1 MSIEHVA
8 INTPNAKTSQG
19 KMAMTQ
25 LLKNIK
31 NSSLPLTFGGA
42 SISGEGG
49 GYGFG
54 SISEGEAIDLL
65 KEAFDLGLRVFDT
78 APIYGFG
85 LSEQRI
91 GKAFKQNRDKV
102 FLVSKCGVTWHENK
116 RVDMTNKPEVAQ
128 KMLEQSL
135 RDLDTDYIDLYMIHW
150 PDAQVDIRRPLEVL
164 AKAKDQGKIGHIG
177 LCNTTIEDL
186 EKSRD
191 VERVEVVQ
199 SEFNFFQN
207 SAAQQLFPYLKEHG
221 ISFMSWG
228 TLDKGILTG
237 RVDEKRKFE
246 ETDCRS
252 WAPWWK
258 NADNKSKFT
267 AMKKI
272 WPLLDQHGFSGLE
285 LALAHNLSFEEL
297 TTAICGARNSQQL
310 NSLVAALKN
319 LPSGEVIKKARA
331 LAAE

>member
-1 MSIEHVA
+1 
-8 INTPNAKTSQG
+8 
-19 KMAMTQ
+19 MTQ
-25 LLKNIK
+25 LLKTIK
-31 NSSLPLTFGGA
+31 NSSIPLAFGGA

-54 SISEGEAIDLL
+54 NISEGEAIDLL
-65 KEAFDLGLRVFDT
+65 KEAFDLGLRIFDT

-85 LSEQRI
+85 LSEQRL
-91 GKAFKQNRDKV
+91 GKAFNQNREKV
-102 FLVSKCGVTWHENK
+102 FIVSKSGVTWHENK

-135 RDLDTDYIDLYMIHW
+135 RDLNTDYIDLYMIHW
-150 PDAQVDIRRPLEVL
+150 PDANIDIRRPLEVL
-164 AKAKDQGKIGHIG
+164 AKAKGQGKIKHIG

-186 EKSRD
+186 EKSK
-191 VERVEVVQ
+191 EIEKVEVVQ

-207 SAAQQLFPYLKEHG
+207 ALAENLFPYLKEHN

-237 RVDEKRKFE
+237 RVDEKRKFDDS
-246 ETDCRS
+246 DCRS

-258 NADNKSKFT
+258 NADNKSKFN

-272 WPLLDQHGFSGLE
+272 WPLLDEFGHTGLE
-285 LALAHNLSFEEL
+285 LALAHNLHFNEV
-297 TTAICGARNSQQL
+297 TTALCGVRNSEQL
-310 NSLVAALKN
+310 HSLFKALKH
-319 LPSGEVIKKARA
+319 LPSKELMAEARR
-331 LAAE
+331 LTSK

>member
-1 MSIEHVA
+1 
-8 INTPNAKTSQG
+8 
-19 KMAMTQ
+19 MTQ
-25 LLKNIK
+25 LLKSI
-31 NSSLPLTFGGA
+31 SSIPIAFGGA

-54 SISEGEAIDLL
+54 DISEGEAIDLL
-65 KEAFDLGLRVFDT
+65 RMGHDLGLRIFDT

-85 LSEQRI
+85 LSEKRMGI
-91 GKAFKQNRDKV
+91 AFKQNREKV
-102 FLVSKCGVTWHENK
+102 FLISKSGVTWHENK
-116 RVDMTNKPEVAQ
+116 RVDMTNDPSVTQ

-150 PDAQVDIRRPLEVL
+150 PDVNVDIRRPLEVL
-164 AKAKDQGKIGHIG
+164 AKAKLQGKIKHIG

-186 EKSRD
+186 DKGSEIDRI
-191 VERVEVVQ
+191 EVVQ

-207 SAAQQLFPYLKEHG
+207 SSATKLFPYLRENN

-246 ETDCRS
+246 KSDCRS

-258 NADNKSKFT
+258 NSDNKSKFHT
-267 AMKKI
+267 MEKI
-272 WPLLDQHGFSGLE
+272 WPLLDKHNHTGLE
-285 LALAHNLSFEEL
+285 MALGFNLSFPEVSVAL
-297 TTAICGARNSQQL
+297 CGAKNKVQL
-310 NSLVAALKN
+310 ASLFKALEN
-319 LPSGEVIKKARA
+319 LPSQKLQGELVELAKANQK
-331 LAAE
+331 